1 MLSGRIKSMT
11 ASQRRSAQDATIAK
25 MIDALSL
32 PRLDAH
38 LRRIAELRSLAAI
51 AFVVAVL
58 LLAMIPP
65 NGVLNDNEEHYF
77 AAARQYFDPAA
88 VPEHSALLGGM
99 PHAFAFYAVAGAL
112 LKVASFETTQML
124 GRLLAIVLYTIALT
138 RFFRA
143 LSFSAL
149 DAALVLVVFYLTGQ
163 YLVGEEWLFRGLEP
177 KVLAYPAVFWG
188 LTDIIQGRSLRGY
201 LWLAL
206 ATWFHFLVG
215 ALWAGLL
222 TLALWID
229 GRSIRELS
237 KCLIAFAAAVAPLLG
252 YLLLRDYGAAPVR
265 DQAGMPTV
273 GWIITY
279 YRSTHHS
286 APFLSLW
293 SFMAWLPGLLATAV
307 ILIWSAFY
315 ARTSTGDARVL
326 ALTVSTTCMYLL
338 LATVAA
344 GVDRGGFL
352 GPFTIFRPSSVALF
366 LALVLATR
374 WLSSTGASGVSAKL
388 VATGISLALAVPA
401 LALNGVEPVR
411 EQAQAH
417 ARLDALYKYVAASSG
432 ENDRFLIEPK
442 LERSFLSFERRA
454 DRALLVM
461 NKFIPAEPHDVFE
474 WYRRRQ
480 FQEQLFAKG
489 CTGESAYHVDYLIAA
504 KATAHELA
512 PTCGQIVF
520 EHADVAIIRHDAASK
535 SK

>member
-1 MLSGRIKSMT
+1 MT
-11 ASQRRSAQDATIAK
+11 
-25 MIDALSL
+25 DALSL

-38 LRRIAELRSLAAI
+38 LRRIAELRSVAAI

-112 LKVASFETTQML
+112 LKVTTFETAQML

-149 DAALVLVVFYLTGQ
+149 DAALVLVAFYLTGQ
-163 YLVGEEWLFRGLEP
+163 CLVGGEWLFRGLEP

-188 LTDIIQGRSLRGY
+188 LTDLIQGRNLRAF
-201 LWLAL
+201 LWLAV

-222 TLALWID
+222 TLALWFD
-229 GRSIRELS
+229 GRSVRELS
-237 KCLIAFAAAVAPLLG
+237 KCVLAFAAAVAPLFG
-252 YLLLRDYGAAPVR
+252 YLLLRDYGGAPIS
-265 DQAGMPTV
+265 DQAGLPTV

-279 YRSTHHS
+279 YREAHHT
-286 APFLSLW
+286 APFLSMW
-293 SFMAWLPGLLATAV
+293 SFMAWLPGLLVTAV
-307 ILIWSAFY
+307 ILVCAAAY
-315 ARTSTGDARVL
+315 ARTSTGDSRTL
-326 ALTVSTTCMYLL
+326 ALIVCTTCIYLL
-338 LATVAA
+338 LATIAA

-352 GPFTIFRPSSVALF
+352 GPFTIFRPSSMALF
-366 LALVLATR
+366 LALVLAIR
-374 WLSSTGASGVSAKL
+374 WLGSTGASGVSAKL
-388 VATGISLALAVPA
+388 ATVAIALAVTVPA
-401 LALNGVEPVR
+401 LALNGVGPVLK
-411 EQAQAH
+411 QAEAH
-417 ARLDALYKYVAASSG
+417 LRLAPLYKYVAGSTGA
-432 ENDRFLIEPK
+432 NDRFLIEPK

-454 DRALLVM
+454 GRALLVM
-461 NKFIPAEPHDVFE
+461 NKFIPAEPHDVLE
-474 WYRRRQ
+474 WYRRRK
-480 FQEQLFAKG
+480 FQEQLFAQG
-489 CTGESAYHVDYLIAA
+489 CTSDGAYHVDYLIAA
-504 KATAHELA
+504 KATAQELA

-520 EHADVAIIRHDAASK
+520 EHADVAVIRHEAASK
-535 SK
+535 LQ

>member
-1 MLSGRIKSMT
+1 MT
-11 ASQRRSAQDATIAK
+11 ASQRLHAQGATIAK

-32 PRLDAH
+32 PRLDAN

-77 AAARQYFDPAA
+77 AAARQYFDPSA
-88 VPEHSALLGGM
+88 VPEQSALLGGM
-99 PHAFAFYAVAGAL
+99 PHAFAFYAVAGVL
-112 LKVASFETTQML
+112 LKVASFETAQML
-124 GRLLAIVLYTIALT
+124 GRLLAIALYTIALT

-149 DAALVLVVFYLTGQ
+149 DAALVLVVFYLSGQ

-188 LTDIIQGRSLRGY
+188 LTDIIQGRNLRGF
-201 LWLAL
+201 LWLAV

-215 ALWAGLL
+215 ALWAGLI
-222 TLALWID
+222 TLALWFD
-229 GRSIRELS
+229 GRSIRELA
-237 KCLIAFAAAVAPLLG
+237 KCVLAFALAVTPLLG
-252 YLLLRDYGAAPVR
+252 YLLLRDYGGTAVA
-265 DQAGMPTV
+265 DHAGLPTV

-279 YRSTHHS
+279 YRSAHHT

-293 SFMAWLPGLLATAV
+293 SFVAAWLPGLLATAV
-307 ILIWSAFY
+307 ILVCSAVH
-315 ARTSTGDARVL
+315 ARTSTGDTRTL
-326 ALTVSTTCMYLL
+326 ALIVCTTCVYLF
-338 LATVAA
+338 LAMIAA

-366 LALVLATR
+366 LALVLAVR
-374 WLSSTGASGVSAKL
+374 WLGSTGPSGVTARL
-388 VATGISLALAVPA
+388 AAFGIALAVTVPV
-401 LALNGVEPVR
+401 LAMNGVEPIR

-417 ARLDALYKYVAASSG
+417 ERLDPLYKYVAASTG
-432 ENDRFLIEPK
+432 KTDRFLIDPK
-442 LERSFLSFERRA
+442 LERSFLSFERRS

-461 NKFIPAEPHDVFE
+461 NKFIPAEAHDVLE

-480 FQEQLFAKG
+480 FQEHLFAKG
-489 CTGESAYHVDYLIAA
+489 CAGDDAYRVDYLIAS
-504 KATAHELA
+504 KATAQELA
-512 PTCGQIVF
+512 ATCGQIVF
-520 EHADVAIIRHDAASK
+520 EHADVAVIRHDAASPVK
-535 SK
+535 